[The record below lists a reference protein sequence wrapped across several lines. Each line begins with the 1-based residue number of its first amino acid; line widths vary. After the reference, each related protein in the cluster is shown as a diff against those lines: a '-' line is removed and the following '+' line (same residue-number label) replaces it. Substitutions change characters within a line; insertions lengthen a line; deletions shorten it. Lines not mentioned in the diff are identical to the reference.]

1 MYKSIGL
8 FCAFVQYLAY
18 LIRYMIKMIKIV
30 LLVVGFIFSVSALS
44 DEYTDALD
52 VEASGVT
59 IDYKT
64 DANNAT
70 SVEKKPQS
78 DWSFSSQSLSN
89 GLPPNL
95 AHKEFER
102 ALKKLYYGTYVFY
115 LKLTLRQANDVFDVY
130 QKGISIEKLRDI
142 IMINYRKNI

>member
-1 MYKSIGL
+1 MCKSIGL
-8 FCAFVQYLAY
+8 FYAFVQYLAY
-18 LIRYMIKMIKIV
+18 LIRYMIKIV

-64 DANNAT
+64 NANNAT

-89 GLPPNL
+89 ALPPNL
-95 AHKEFER
+95 AHKEFES

-115 LKLTLRQANDVFDVY
+115 LKLTLRQADDVFDLY

>member
-1 MYKSIGL
+1 
-8 FCAFVQYLAY
+8 
-18 LIRYMIKMIKIV
+18 MIKIV
-30 LLVVGFIFSVSALS
+30 LLVVDFIFSVSVLS

-64 DANNAT
+64 DVNNAT

-89 GLPPNL
+89 ALPPNL
-95 AHKEFER
+95 AHKEFES